1 MSQDV
6 TFISETVSAMTANIN
21 SKETLV
27 KVLGSAN
34 QYAELKKY
42 PKDKTTWT
50 DEQLQTWFDYIEKLA
65 DMPTVVTDESFEQMS
80 IEQKLESVGIEI
92 ESKEPGV
99 QPAGDMLGG
108 VVNKME
114 QQNKYRDDLTCPF
127 CKQMVY
133 DNRNSK
139 RSEKSPDFT
148 CSTNDPVICG
158 GHSGKWRKSW
168 WLDNADIPK
177 EWNLDGEHKPEV
189 AQSDA
194 NDGVVPF

>member
-6 TFISETVSAMTANIN
+6 TFISETVSAMTANID

-148 CSTNDPVICG
+148 CSTNDPVTCG

-168 WLDNADIPK
+168 WLDNADIS
-177 EWNLDGEHKPEV
+177 
-189 AQSDA
+189 AS
-194 NDGVVPF
+194 FSI

>member
-6 TFISETVSAMTANIN
+6 TFISETVSAMTANID

-27 KVLGSAN
+27 KILGSAN

-148 CSTNDPVICG
+148 CSTNDPVTCG

-177 EWNLDGEHKPEV
+177 EWNLDGESKPEV

>member
-6 TFISETVSAMTANIN
+6 TFISETVSAMTANID

-99 QPAGDMLGG
+99 QPVGDMLGG

-139 RSEKSPDFT
+139 KSEKSPDFT

-168 WLDNADIPK
+168 WLDNSDIPK
-177 EWNLDGEHKPEV
+177 EWNLDGEVKTAPNN
-189 AQSDA
+189 AGDDLPTA
-194 NDGVVPF
+194 F

>member
-6 TFISETVSAMTANIN
+6 TFISETVSAMTANID

-50 DEQLQTWFDYIEKLA
+50 DEQLETWFNYIEKLT
-65 DMPTVVTDESFEQMS
+65 DMPTVVSDESFEQMS

-92 ESKEPGV
+92 ESTEPGV

-168 WLDNADIPK
+168 WLDNSDLPK
-177 EWNLDGEHKPEV
+177 EWNLDGEVKTAPNNAGEDLPP
-189 AQSDA
+189 A
-194 NDGVVPF
+194 F

>member
-6 TFISETVSAMTANIN
+6 TFISETVSAMTANID

-50 DEQLQTWFDYIEKLA
+50 DEQLETWFNYIEKLT
-65 DMPTVVTDESFEQMS
+65 DMPAVVSDESFEQMS

-92 ESKEPGV
+92 ESTEPGV

-108 VVNKME
+108 VVNKLE

-168 WLDNADIPK
+168 WLDNSDLPK
-177 EWNLDGEHKPEV
+177 EWNLDGEVKTAPNNAGEDLPP
-189 AQSDA
+189 A
-194 NDGVVPF
+194 F

>member
-6 TFISETVSAMTANIN
+6 TFISETVSAMTANID

-148 CSTNDPVICG
+148 CSTNDPVTCG

-177 EWNLDGEHKPEV
+177 EWNLDGESKPEV

>member
-6 TFISETVSAMTANIN
+6 TFISETVSAMTANID

-27 KVLGSAN
+27 KILGSAN

-99 QPAGDMLGG
+99 QPVGDMLGG

-139 RSEKSPDFT
+139 KSEKSPDFT

-168 WLDNADIPK
+168 WLDNSDLPK
-177 EWNLDGEHKPEV
+177 EWNLDGEVKPAPPSAGDDV
-189 AQSDA
+189 S
-194 NDGVVPF
+194 PF

>member
-6 TFISETVSAMTANIN
+6 TFISETVSAMTANID

-65 DMPTVVTDESFEQMS
+65 DMPTVVSDESFEQMS

-168 WLDNADIPK
+168 WLDNSDLPK
-177 EWNLDGEHKPEV
+177 EWNLDGEVKTAPNNAGEDLPP
-189 AQSDA
+189 A
-194 NDGVVPF
+194 F

>member
-6 TFISETVSAMTANIN
+6 TFISETVSAMTANID

-50 DEQLQTWFDYIEKLA
+50 DEQLQTWFEYIEKLA

-148 CSTNDPVICG
+148 CSTNDPVTCG

-177 EWNLDGEHKPEV
+177 EWNLDGEPKPEV

>member
-6 TFISETVSAMTANIN
+6 TFISETVSAMTANID

-50 DEQLQTWFDYIEKLA
+50 DEQLETWFNYIEKLT
-65 DMPTVVTDESFEQMS
+65 DMPAVVSDESFEQMS

-92 ESKEPGV
+92 ESTEPGV

-168 WLDNADIPK
+168 WIDNADIPT
-177 EWNLDGEHKPEV
+177 EWNLDGEAKPEV

>member
-6 TFISETVSAMTANIN
+6 TFISETVSAMTANID

-50 DEQLQTWFDYIEKLA
+50 NEQLQTWFDYIEKLA

-148 CSTNDPVICG
+148 CSTNDPVTCG

-177 EWNLDGEHKPEV
+177 EWNLDGEPKPEV

>member
-6 TFISETVSAMTANIN
+6 TFISETVSAMTANID

-139 RSEKSPDFT
+139 KSEKSPDFT

-168 WLDNADIPK
+168 WLDNSDIPK
-177 EWNLDGEHKPEV
+177 EWNLDGEVKTAPNN
-189 AQSDA
+189 AGDDLPTA
-194 NDGVVPF
+194 F